1 MVRVRAPTSTTR
13 PSRACCITTRLASQ
27 ARRRARFRGNVLAV
41 FEDGL
46 AGLIGVGEGR
56 GVDVDHYLVSLANS
70 ANAHRPSVR
79 RLLTA
84 GTQYVSVV
92 DFFSLASSRR

>member
-56 GVDVDHYLVSLANS
+56 GVDVDHYLVSLAGGTGVDAVMES
-70 ANAHRPSVR
+70 RLREQCQRVR
-79 RLLTA
+79 LPLGLRGRFL
-84 GTQYVSVV
+84 
-92 DFFSLASSRR
+92 